1 MKKISCIILFF
12 VTTTSLFSQKLSKDE
27 LKTKLAE
34 VTCKCAEGKEM
45 TKDNYELSLGLC
57 ILEAVNKYQ
66 PDVEKHYGKDYISKI
81 EEIGG
86 DVGEKVAVVCPN
98 LLLKILET
106 SGSDFNDSATDA
118 VDETYED
125 DIIEGTFVSTS
136 VDGFLYVKVKE
147 ATGKTNQ
154 FLLINSFENSYLIL
168 DKVLKANDKV
178 KVYYFDAELYNAKTN
193 KYEYFKVI
201 NDLVKL

>member
-1 MKKISCIILFF
+1 MKRTTFFIVFF
-12 VTTTSLFSQKLSKDE
+12 VFTTAIFSQKLTKDE

-45 TKDNYELSLGLC
+45 TKENYELSLGLC

-66 PDVEKHYGKDYISKI
+66 SDVEKHYGKDYISKI

-98 LLLKILET
+98 LLMKILENA
-106 SGSDFNDSATDA
+106 GDNYGDSSTTD
-118 VDETYED
+118 TYED
-125 DIIEGTFVSTS
+125 EILEGTFVSS
-136 VDGFLYVKVKE
+136 NVDGFLFVKVKE
-147 ATGKTNQ
+147 ASGKTHEL
-154 FLLINSFENSYLIL
+154 LLINSFDNSYLIL

-178 KVYYFDAELYNAKTN
+178 KVYYFDALLYNAKTN
-193 KYEYFKVI
+193 KFENFKVI